1 MFTGLS
7 LCTSLPDLHDFLSLS
22 QSCDS
27 QKATE
32 LQPHWFG
39 WKCMSSAAILEQR
52 RNASGVLKSSEC
64 VRLSLIS
71 PVQHLFPEKLSRCQ
85 WLPVMSEAVVKCPCV
100 RLPLATITTAVI
112 IVLAVFNLVRFY
124 TLGAKRRHT
133 HTLIYAYTYICVC
146 VCMYIICMCVC
157 VYT

>member
-1 MFTGLS
+1 MEMYE
-7 LCTSLPDLHDFLSLS
+7 LCCHFGAQTQHIW
-22 QSCDS
+22 CM
-27 QKATE
+27 KE
-32 LQPHWFG
+32 LRVCEKLQ
-39 WKCMSSAAILEQR
+39 
-52 RNASGVLKSSEC
+52 
-64 VRLSLIS
+64 LSLIS

-133 HTLIYAYTYICVC
+133 HTLIYTYICVYIYICVC
-146 VCMYIICMCVC
+146 VSACI
-157 VYT
+157 